1 MYSNNSNTVLTYFHG
16 QDSPKNKIEE
26 MKRLHVMRF
35 NYAILRETRDGK
47 SCRIES
53 RTSININIAC
63 QTCQYLI

>member
-1 MYSNNSNTVLTYFHG
+1 MYSNNSYTVLTYFHG
-16 QDSPKNKIEE
+16 QDSPKDKIEE
-26 MKRLHVMRF
+26 MKRLMRF

>member
-1 MYSNNSNTVLTYFHG
+1 MYSNNSNLTYFHG
-16 QDSPKNKIEE
+16 QDSPKDKIEE
-26 MKRLHVMRF
+26 MKRLMRF

-47 SCRIES
+47 SFKIKS